1 MTKLTYIDDSD
12 TIRRIELEDIT
23 QVGICRDNK
32 FIDSESHC
40 VWFRLN
46 DEEQRIYTKSDYE
59 YKIQELY
66 NRIKREL
73 GDEPGL
79 SVVDMQESQ

>member
-1 MTKLTYIDDSD
+1 MAKLTFIDDSD
-12 TIRRIELEDIT
+12 TTRRIDLEDIT
-23 QVGICRDNK
+23 QIGICRDNQY
-32 FIDSESHC
+32 IDSESHC

-46 DEEQRIYTKSDYE
+46 DEEQRIFTKSDYK

-73 GDEPGL
+73 DDEPGL